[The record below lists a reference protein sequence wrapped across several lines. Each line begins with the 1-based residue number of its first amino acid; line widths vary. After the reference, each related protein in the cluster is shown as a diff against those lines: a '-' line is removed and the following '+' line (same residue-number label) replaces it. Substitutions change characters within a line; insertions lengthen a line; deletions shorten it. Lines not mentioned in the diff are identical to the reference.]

1 MKGHGVG
8 GEDGVKRGNGID
20 RPSQE
25 RHNEVDRRMKAVES
39 DEILRRI
46 AENQAYIKSLKERA
60 QAWQI
65 AQADP
70 DQIALQMDDESLG
83 GDEILETIPEEV
95 PGQQVLA
102 SKLIAEV

>member
-1 MKGHGVG
+1 MIMAKVCLESDMQYPGWKLKDNFDFMKGHGVG

-46 AENQAYIKSLKERA
+46 AENQAYIKSQKERA

-70 DQIALQMDDESLG
+70 DQIAL
-83 GDEILETIPEEV
+83 
-95 PGQQVLA
+95 
-102 SKLIAEV
+102 